1 MAAVWQSQ
9 PPTVSAPAE
18 PRQPVA
24 PPHERGE
31 GGRGGHDVGGQRDVE
46 DDGVHPAAS
55 PARGQE
61 LGERRSGPPVP
72 LAGRVVV
79 EMG

>member
-1 MAAVWQSQ
+1 VTEPAAHRQL
-9 PPTVSAPAE
+9 PAE

-31 GGRGGHDVGGQRDVE
+31 GGRGGHDVGGQRNVE

-55 PARGQE
+55 P
-61 LGERRSGPPVP
+61 PP
-72 LAGRVVV
+72 AGRSWASDGVDRR
-79 EMG
+79 